1 MTLARSKITKI
12 STKKQ
17 SGEYPRSVVL
27 NGYVACHYWQL
38 YMSYLLVQTV
48 IVHISDQQLL
58 WNFVVQSQQSR
69 WPQALQ

>member
-17 SGEYPRSVVL
+17 SGEHPRSVVL
-27 NGYVACHYWQL
+27 NGYVTSHYWQL

-48 IVHISDQQLL
+48 IVLISDQQLL
-58 WNFVVQSQQSR
+58 WNFAVQSQQSR
-69 WPQALQ
+69 WPQGV